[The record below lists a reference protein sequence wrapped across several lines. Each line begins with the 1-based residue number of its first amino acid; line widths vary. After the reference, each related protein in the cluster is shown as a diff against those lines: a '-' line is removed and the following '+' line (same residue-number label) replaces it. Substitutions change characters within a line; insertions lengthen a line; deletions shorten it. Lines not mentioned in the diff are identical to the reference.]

1 MILSTGPFFTLICP
15 KFCRRQELVR
25 HQRHPAGRQP
35 TLFAGSRP
43 RGLLLVSKGTGAPV
57 LPQIDPG
64 EPQEDLGRGQQKYH
78 RRGLRRRVM
87 MLV

>member
-43 RGLLLVSKGTGAPV
+43 RGLLLVSKGEGAPV

-64 EPQEDLGRGQQKYH
+64 EPQEDLGKGQQNCP
-78 RRGLRRRVM
+78 RRDVRRRVPPM
-87 MLV
+87 V